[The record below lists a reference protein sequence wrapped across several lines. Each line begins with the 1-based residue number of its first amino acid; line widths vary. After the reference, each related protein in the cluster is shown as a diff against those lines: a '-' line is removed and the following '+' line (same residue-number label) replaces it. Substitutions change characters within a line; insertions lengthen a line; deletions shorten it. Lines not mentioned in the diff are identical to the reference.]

1 MSLNR
6 WEKTVGQTKALDVS
20 YNRVL
25 EEQKKRA
32 VLKLIQNTA
41 MQIKYTYSQLTLH
54 KQRRNYLKASSV
66 AEKS

>member
-20 YNRVL
+20 YNRVP

-41 MQIKYTYSQLTLH
+41 MQIHLLTT
-54 KQRRNYLKASSV
+54 NA
-66 AEKS
+66 A